1 MSIEKPVAQKNDVHA
16 VCEGQF
22 QFDKGRTGP
31 CMVKI
36 FCPHCMYRD
45 FSSLMLIY
53 IVEQSMGQFG

>member
-31 CMVKI
+31 CMVKKFFVPIACTEI
-36 FCPHCMYRD
+36 FH
-45 FSSLMLIY
+45 L
-53 IVEQSMGQFG
+53 

>member
-31 CMVKI
+31 CMVKKFLSPLHVQRFFI
-36 FCPHCMYRD
+36 FHAH
-45 FSSLMLIY
+45 IY
-53 IVEQSMGQFG
+53 C